1 MKHTIVIEAVG
12 KGIHGDAYY
21 VGSCDGH
28 NGQKTDVLYLP
39 HCTLTDDLPPV
50 IVETRQNFDHPFIIC
65 GIRYCLDVFEKT
77 HIVPNLVMF
86 NLSIRI
92 ISKYYAQVSDQVKA
106 IKDFC
111 DDINLQFGTI
121 IKSTKIIT
129 QSSIK
134 QAIKYAEASMQ
145 FSKKKCDAYTTM
157 TGVTATLLLSN
168 QPLMK
173 IRVMT

>member
-86 NLSIRI
+86 N
-92 ISKYYAQVSDQVKA
+92 
-106 IKDFC
+106 
-111 DDINLQFGTI
+111 
-121 IKSTKIIT
+121 
-129 QSSIK
+129 
-134 QAIKYAEASMQ
+134 AIKYAEASMQ